1 MESPFNLS
9 NHFIKWGFFGPRSF
23 QILSLLLLLRIL
35 SCNLYLACI
44 TLTHMGFQG
53 IILLVFTEE
62 YYVGGL
68 KSLLLDNEKEDL
80 NPNVNL
86 AHKILHD
93 VFASLLS

>member
-1 MESPFNLS
+1 
-9 NHFIKWGFFGPRSF
+9 
-23 QILSLLLLLRIL
+23 
-35 SCNLYLACI
+35 
-44 TLTHMGFQG
+44 MGFQG